1 MLKFSFGS
9 PLYTPCVQ
17 EYHPFCFLN
26 EIMHLPFQKIF
37 FETNVDRILLAIA
50 QIIDETDHIEY
61 INKFRK

>member
-1 MLKFSFGS
+1 
-9 PLYTPCVQ
+9 
-17 EYHPFCFLN
+17 
-26 EIMHLPFQKIF
+26 MHLPFQKIF